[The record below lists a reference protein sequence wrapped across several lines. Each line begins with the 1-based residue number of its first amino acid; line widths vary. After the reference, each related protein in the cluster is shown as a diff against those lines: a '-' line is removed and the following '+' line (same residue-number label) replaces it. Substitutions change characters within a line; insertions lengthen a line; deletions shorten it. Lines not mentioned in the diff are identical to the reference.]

1 MFFSPKFTLGMF
13 QRSVRNFGPK
23 IVRNEGKSVR
33 KLNVRN
39 YLQISSVTRARF
51 LASREKL
58 ERKSLLVRIIL
69 HPLCARDLREN

>member
-13 QRSVRNFGPK
+13 QRSVRNFCPK

-33 KLNVRN
+33 KLKVQSV
-39 YLQISSVTRARF
+39 LQVSSVTRARF

-58 ERKSLLVRIIL
+58 EHESLLVRIIL
-69 HPLCARDLREN
+69 HSLCARDLREN